1 MYNQKSKSMIYIQIP
16 EISRLIS
23 RQKNIRHISW
33 MKRFLER
40 LLQIVNPPARLAN
53 TIRWTRIFKIISAKI
68 YYSVSIR
75 A

>member
-1 MYNQKSKSMIYIQIP
+1 MIYIQIP

-23 RQKNIRHISW
+23 RQKHIRHISW

-53 TIRWTRIFKIISAKI
+53 TINTYQNAAARMRPTL
-68 YYSVSIR
+68 
-75 A
+75 